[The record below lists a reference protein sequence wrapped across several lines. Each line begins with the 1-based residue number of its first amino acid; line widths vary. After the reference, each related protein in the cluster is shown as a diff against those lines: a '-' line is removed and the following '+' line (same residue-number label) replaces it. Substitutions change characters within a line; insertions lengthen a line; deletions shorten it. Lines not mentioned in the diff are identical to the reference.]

1 MHAFFS
7 LLYSCSFYIEY
18 DLVPHQDGYAFS
30 LLGKS
35 WLLAMN
41 LNVHIDFPSVS
52 QGSLLKARKLTLQK
66 LFQLDNDST

>member
-1 MHAFFS
+1 MPS
-7 LLYSCSFYIEY
+7 VCWVNI
-18 DLVPHQDGYAFS
+18 
-30 LLGKS
+30 S

-52 QGSLLKARKLTLQK
+52 QGSLLKARKVTLQR